1 MADQNPAQRDDLLE
15 RLQEWRAQEVARL
28 NGHDPLLENGLSL
41 GFDEFMGRML
51 KREK

>member
-1 MADQNPAQRDDLLE
+1 LQ

-51 KREK
+51 KRGK